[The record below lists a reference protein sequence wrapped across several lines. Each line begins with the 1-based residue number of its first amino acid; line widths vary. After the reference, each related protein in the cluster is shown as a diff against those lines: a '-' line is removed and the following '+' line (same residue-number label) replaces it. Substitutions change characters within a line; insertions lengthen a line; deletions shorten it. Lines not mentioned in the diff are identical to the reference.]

1 MESEKKVYNQFLNL
15 NQAQKDFI
23 YTRFSQYR
31 LAKTIGVSVNAI
43 NDMFLGKRR
52 TRIETY
58 EKVAAALGIT
68 LAELFAI
75 K

>member
-1 MESEKKVYNQFLNL
+1 MEQEKKIHNPFLNL

-23 YTRFSQYR
+23 LSKFSQYR

-52 TRIETY
+52 TRIDTY
-58 EKVAAALGIT
+58 EKVAEALGVS

>member
-1 MESEKKVYNQFLNL
+1 MEQEKKVYNPHLNL

-23 YTRFSQYR
+23 TSKFSQYR

-52 TRIETY
+52 TSIETY
-58 EKVAAALGIT
+58 EKVANALGVS